1 MDARSRQR
9 TAPLAGKSLAG
20 ANRPAYLREP
30 TLPRRLSTIG
40 AASICDGNSSPLVAA
55 RCARRQSRTRQPV
68 RSAIDETETSNMKP
82 NEPSRTALLI
92 ARQRAA
98 HQVLDHGSIL
108 YDPFAMKILREDEKE
123 LLQFAN
129 GHPLAS
135 IGRLF
140 TTARSWIAED
150 ALSRAVER
158 GIRQIVILGAGLD
171 TFALRNPHGARQ
183 IRIYEV
189 DHPATQAWKR
199 QRLAEAQIALPPWLI
214 LVPVDFERDDV
225 GEKFVAE
232 GFQQNS
238 PAFFTWLG
246 VLPYLTQDA
255 IGRTLD
261 YMSSIQNSEVV
272 FDYVEPPEAFSEE
285 LRQLETER
293 TKQLEK
299 IGEHSGSRFE
309 PAGIAAILRSHG
321 FCAIE
326 DINFQEI
333 ASRFGRAVQGL
344 ARGHLGV
351 HVVHAKH

>member
-1 MDARSRQR
+1 
-9 TAPLAGKSLAG
+9 
-20 ANRPAYLREP
+20 
-30 TLPRRLSTIG
+30 
-40 AASICDGNSSPLVAA
+40 
-55 RCARRQSRTRQPV
+55 
-68 RSAIDETETSNMKP
+68 MKP
-82 NEPSRTALLI
+82 DEPSRTALMI

-108 YDPFAMKILREDEKE
+108 YDPFAMKILREDEND

-129 GHPLAS
+129 KHHSAS

-140 TTARSWIAED
+140 TTARSRIAED
-150 ALSRAVER
+150 ALSRSVER
-158 GIRQIVILGAGLD
+158 GVQQIVILGAGLD
-171 TFALRNPHGARQ
+171 TFALRNPHGVRQ

-189 DHPATQAWKR
+189 DHPATQAWKLE
-199 QRLAEAQIALPPWLI
+199 RLADAQIAVPPWLI

-225 GEKFVAE
+225 GEKLVAA

-246 VLPYLTQDA
+246 VVPYLTQDA
-255 IGRTLD
+255 IDRTLD

-285 LRQLETER
+285 LRQLEKARAE
-293 TKQLEK
+293 QLEK
-299 IGEHSGSRFE
+299 IGERSDSRFE
-309 PAGIAAILRSHG
+309 PAGIASILRSHG

-333 ASRFGRAVQGL
+333 VSRFGHAVQGL
-344 ARGHLGV
+344 APGHAAV

>member
-1 MDARSRQR
+1 
-9 TAPLAGKSLAG
+9 
-20 ANRPAYLREP
+20 
-30 TLPRRLSTIG
+30 
-40 AASICDGNSSPLVAA
+40 
-55 RCARRQSRTRQPV
+55 
-68 RSAIDETETSNMKP
+68 MKP
-82 NEPSRTALLI
+82 NEPSRTALNV

-108 YDPFAMKILREDEKE
+108 YDPFAMKILREDEKDV
-123 LLQFAN
+123 LQFAN

-140 TTARSWIAED
+140 TTARSRIAED

-171 TFALRNPHGARQ
+171 TFALRNPHAARQ

-199 QRLAEAQIALPPWLI
+199 QRLAEAQIGLPPWLI
-214 LVPVDFERDDV
+214 LVPVDFEGDDV
-225 GEKFVAE
+225 GEKLGAA

-246 VLPYLTQDA
+246 VVPYLTQDA

-272 FDYVEPPEAFSEE
+272 FDYVEPPEASSEE
-285 LRQLETER
+285 LRELEAER
-293 TKQLEK
+293 TEQLKK
-299 IGEHSGSRFE
+299 IDESSVSRFE
-309 PAGIAAILRSHG
+309 PARIAEILRSHG

-326 DINFQEI
+326 DVNFQEI
-333 ASRFGRAVQGL
+333 ASRFGRAVRGL
-344 ARGHLGV
+344 APGQAGF
-351 HVVHAKH
+351 HVVHAKR